1 MTHRYLWLPA
11 LAVAVALG
19 GPAMAAGDMKKD
31 NNTQTQTRNSQT
43 QTPDTRAQ
51 GTQNQGNST
60 MGATTPGTQGD
71 SPATA
76 SPNTPPASSANTA
89 PSQSSSQTASAVPAD
104 ELLGAD
110 VKNANNETIGEV
122 ESIYIDRN
130 GKIQSVIV
138 GVGGFLGLGQRDV
151 EMNWNSLVVADGGE
165 TVRTTMTKDQLKSMP
180 EYKYPDKA
188 YRGKVFN
195 DSGVYQ
201 N

>member
-19 GPAMAAGDMKKD
+19 GPALAAGDMKKD
-31 NNTQTQTRNSQT
+31 NTQTQTRNSQT
-43 QTPDTRAQ
+43 PDTQAQ
-51 GTQNQGNST
+51 GTQNQGT
-60 MGATTPGTQGD
+60 APGATTPGTQAQ
-71 SPATA
+71 SPATTP
-76 SPNTPPASSANTA
+76 PNTPPASSTGAV
-89 PSQSSSQTASAVPAD
+89 PGQSSSPTVGAVPAD

-122 ESIYIDRN
+122 ESIYIDQN

-180 EYKYPDKA
+180 EYKYPDKG

>member
-11 LAVAVALG
+11 LAVAVVVG

-31 NNTQTQTRNSQT
+31 NNTQTQAQT
-43 QTPDTRAQ
+43 QAP
-51 GTQNQGNST
+51 GTQAQSPQAQST
-60 MGATTPGTQGD
+60 ATTP
-71 SPATA
+71 S
-76 SPNTPPASSANTA
+76 NTPPASSANTA
-89 PSQSSSQTASAVPAD
+89 PNHNSSQTASTVPAD

-151 EMNWNSLVVADGGE
+151 EMNWGSLVVADGGD

-195 DSGVYQ
+195 DSGVYR

>member
-31 NNTQTQTRNSQT
+31 NTQTQV
-43 QTPDTRAQ
+43 
-51 GTQNQGNST
+51 
-60 MGATTPGTQGD
+60 PGTQAQSPQVQ
-71 SPATA
+71 SPATT
-76 SPNTPPASSANTA
+76 SPNTPPASSTG
-89 PSQSSSQTASAVPAD
+89 AVPAD
-104 ELLGAD
+104 QLLGAD

-122 ESIYIDRN
+122 ESIYIDQN

-195 DSGVYQ
+195 DSGVYR

>member
-1 MTHRYLWLPA
+1 MNHRYLWLPA

-31 NNTQTQTRNSQT
+31 NTQTQV
-43 QTPDTRAQ
+43 
-51 GTQNQGNST
+51 
-60 MGATTPGTQGD
+60 PGTQAQ
-71 SPATA
+71 SPATM
-76 SPNTPPASSANTA
+76 SPNTPPASSADTA
-89 PSQSSSQTASAVPAD
+89 PSLNSSPTVGAVPAD
-104 ELLGAD
+104 QLLGAD

-122 ESIYIDRN
+122 ESIYIDQN

-138 GVGGFLGLGQRDV
+138 GVGGFLGLGQRAV
-151 EMNWNSLVVADGGE
+151 EMNWNSLVVADRGD

-180 EYKYPDKA
+180 EYKYPDKG

-195 DSGVYQ
+195 DSGVYR

>member
-31 NNTQTQTRNSQT
+31 NTQTQAPGT
-43 QTPDTRAQ
+43 QAQ
-51 GTQNQGNST
+51 GTQ
-60 MGATTPGTQGD
+60 TQSPQAQ
-71 SPATA
+71 SPATT

-89 PSQSSSQTASAVPAD
+89 PSQSSSQTASTVPAD

-165 TVRTTMTKDQLKSMP
+165 TVRTSMTKDQLKSMP
-180 EYKYPDKA
+180 EYKYPDKT

>member
-1 MTHRYLWLPA
+1 MNHRYIWLPA

-31 NNTQTQTRNSQT
+31 NTQTQAPGT
-43 QTPDTRAQ
+43 QAPDTRAQ
-51 GTQNQGNST
+51 
-60 MGATTPGTQGD
+60 
-71 SPATA
+71 SPATT
-76 SPNTPPASSANTA
+76 SPNTPPASSADTA
-89 PSQSSSQTASAVPAD
+89 PGLNSSPTVGAVPAD
-104 ELLGAD
+104 QLLGAD

-122 ESIYIDRN
+122 ESIYIDQN

-151 EMNWNSLVVADGGE
+151 EMNWNSLMVADGGDA
-165 TVRTTMTKDQLKSMP
+165 VRTTLTKDQLKSMP
-180 EYKYPDKA
+180 EYKYPDRT
-188 YRGKVFN
+188 YRGKVFS

>member
-1 MTHRYLWLPA
+1 MNHRYIWLPA

-19 GPAMAAGDMKKD
+19 GPAMAADDMKRD
-31 NNTQTQTRNSQT
+31 NTQTQV
-43 QTPDTRAQ
+43 
-51 GTQNQGNST
+51 
-60 MGATTPGTQGD
+60 PGTQAQSPQTQSPQAQ
-71 SPATA
+71 SPATT
-76 SPNTPPASSANTA
+76 SPNTPPASSADTA
-89 PSQSSSQTASAVPAD
+89 PSLNSSPTVGAVPAD
-104 ELLGAD
+104 QLLGAD

-122 ESIYIDRN
+122 ESIYIDQN

-151 EMNWNSLVVADGGE
+151 EMNWNSLVVADGGDA
-165 TVRTTMTKDQLKSMP
+165 VRTTMTKDQLKSMP

-195 DSGVYQ
+195 DSGVYR

>member
-19 GPAMAAGDMKKD
+19 GPALAAGDMKKD
-31 NNTQTQTRNSQT
+31 DTQTQ
-43 QTPDTRAQ
+43 A
-51 GTQNQGNST
+51 
-60 MGATTPGTQGD
+60 PGTQAQSPQAQ
-71 SPATA
+71 SPATT
-76 SPNTPPASSANTA
+76 SPNTPPASSANTV
-89 PSQSSSQTASAVPAD
+89 PSQSSSQTASSVPAD

-122 ESIYIDRN
+122 ESIYIDQD
-130 GKIQSVIV
+130 GKIRSVIV

-151 EMNWNSLVVADGGE
+151 EMNWNSLVVADGGD